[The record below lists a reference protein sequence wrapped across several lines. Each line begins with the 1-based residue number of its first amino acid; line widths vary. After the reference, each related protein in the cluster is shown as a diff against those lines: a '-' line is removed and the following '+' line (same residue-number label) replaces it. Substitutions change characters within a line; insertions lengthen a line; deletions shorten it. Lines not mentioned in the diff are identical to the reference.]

1 MATKSG
7 DINNMTPK
15 NSYDPTGNSRNNVE
29 EADLQEISAVN
40 ESLDELS
47 NALDFFEQRTDNII
61 EQLQQLLHSN
71 REIRQ
76 QLAMEKAELKDFD
89 MEEP

>member
-1 MATKSG
+1 MLRKPIYKVSL
-7 DINNMTPK
+7 
-15 NSYDPTGNSRNNVE
+15 SLQSSRKGIKE
-29 EADLQEISAVN
+29 IHLIHRLSKTEISAVN

-61 EQLQQLLHSN
+61 EQLQELLHSN

-76 QLAMEKAELKDFD
+76 QLAMEKAELKGVDV
-89 MEEP
+89 EEP